1 MANSPQCG
9 QPLGGVRVV
18 SIAINLPGPVAAA
31 RLAALGATVVKV
43 EPPAGDPLRRFT
55 RPFYD
60 ELVAGQSVQTL
71 DLKDDADRRSLEEL
85 LSDADL
91 FITSHR
97 IAALERLGL
106 GWAELSR
113 RHPRLSQ
120 VAIVGHPAPHDD
132 LPGHDLTYQAANGM
146 LTPPAMPTVLVADL
160 AGAERAVTEGLA
172 AVVHRATTGA
182 GCFREVALSAAAEAM
197 AAPLRHGLTTPS
209 GLLGGALPAY
219 GIYDTAAGHIAL
231 AALEPHFFA
240 RLVELLE
247 VTGSREELEA
257 AFAARTA
264 QEWQEWAAAHDVPL
278 AAVTTV

>member
-1 MANSPQCG
+1 MPNSPQCG
-9 QPLGGVRVV
+9 QPLTGLRVV
-18 SIAINLPGPVAAA
+18 SIAINLPGPVAAS

-43 EPPAGDPLRRFT
+43 EPPAGDPLGWFA

-60 ELVAGQSVQTL
+60 ELVVGQSVQAL
-71 DLKDDADRRSLEEL
+71 DLKDEAGRRSLEEL

-120 VAIVGHPAPHDD
+120 VAIVGHPAPHD
-132 LPGHDLTYQAANGM
+132 LAGHDLTYQAANGM

-172 AVVHRATTGA
+172 AVVHRATTGT

-219 GIYDTAAGHIAL
+219 GIYDTAEGYIAL

-240 RLVELLE
+240 RLVELLD
-247 VTGSREELEA
+247 VTGSRDELEA
-257 AFAARTA
+257 AFAVRTA
-264 QEWQEWAAAHDVPL
+264 QEWQEWAVTHDLPL